1 MFVNQKHFSFSPRLL
16 MFGKESLIPIKF
28 VLCGCKGPF
37 SGHSLR
43 EKDEL
48 CAVFPVCFTSPVL
61 PSELKKKKKCTKSN
75 TLLFLLV
82 LSQAEHASRH
92 SRRAVV

>member
-61 PSELKKKKKCTKSN
+61 PSEIKKKKNNQKNLILYFSC
-75 TLLFLLV
+75 
-82 LSQAEHASRH
+82 
-92 SRRAVV
+92 